1 MAVLAFD
8 TLRFTKTLLNVGIP
22 AEHAEAIT
30 FAFRDATAD
39 AELATKKDI
48 ALAVADLKSEIS
60 FVKGELNL
68 TKWMLGTLIAF
79 SVANFAKQYF

>member
-1 MAVLAFD
+1 MTAMAFD
-8 TLRFTKTLLNVGIP
+8 TLRFTKTLINVGIP

-48 ALAVADLKSEIS
+48 ALAVAELKSE
-60 FVKGELNL
+60 LNIG
-68 TKWMLGTLIAF
+68 KWMLGVLIALAT
-79 SVANFAKQYF
+79 ANFAKQYF